1 MTNPTYSSYAQWYS
15 EGHLA
20 PYVHTMKSPGGILSL
35 VEAKQPPG
43 DMSDPAVPEIVLYQD
58 LIGGT
63 QVSGNLGGGNFTS
76 KSKKGGFFL
85 AAPNFANTTIIDQA
99 HQLRAVSFPL
109 AYWQTLLDGGMDGQ
123 FEFDRPEIHNGTFS
137 SPIVHAAMLRLW
149 SLSEEEDV
157 PSRLLAQAAGSEI
170 LAELCRLSGQP
181 FTPATGGLAPWA
193 ERRCLEL
200 IHARYREDISLEE
213 LAAEAR
219 LSLFHFARMFKQSIG
234 VPPRVY
240 MTRLRMEKACELL
253 KYTDLPI
260 TEIAFEVGYSSN
272 QVLARI
278 FSKYHNMTP
287 TDYRRAFG
295 DPTHLLNIN
304 INGSALERDT
314 HTSMARA

>member
-1 MTNPTYSSYAQWYS
+1 MTYSTYSSYFQWYS
-15 EGHLA
+15 EGPLA
-20 PYVHTMKSPGGILSL
+20 PYVRTLKSSGGILNL
-35 VEAKQPPG
+35 VEAKQPAG
-43 DMSDPAVPEIVLYQD
+43 DMSDPPVPEIVLYQD

-63 QVSGNLGGGNFTS
+63 QVSGNMGGGKFTA

-85 AAPNFANTTIIDQA
+85 AMPNFSTTTIVDQN

-109 AYWQTLLDGGMDGQ
+109 AYWQALLNCGTDGR

-137 SPIVHAAMLRLW
+137 SPTIQAALLRLW
-149 SLSEEEDV
+149 TLSHEEDV

-170 LAELCRLSGQP
+170 LAELCRLGGQP
-181 FTPATGGLAPWA
+181 FTPAIGGLAPWA

-200 IHARYREDISLEE
+200 IHARFCEDISLEE
-213 LAAEAR
+213 LAREAR
-219 LSLFHFARMFKQSIG
+219 LSTFHFARMFKQSIG

-240 MTRLRMEKACELL
+240 ITRLRMEKACELL
-253 KYTDLPI
+253 KFTDLPI

-278 FSKYHNMTP
+278 FSKHHDITP

-295 DPTHLLNIN
+295 DPTRLLNIDFN
-304 INGSALERDT
+304 SSAREQDT
-314 HTSMARA
+314 RPITALG